1 MANNSGVQ
9 NVNMFKTQSPYEQQI
24 EELKRR
30 QQMAEML
37 QQQALQPLESQVAPG
52 GMVVP
57 TSPVLGLTKMLQAY
71 MGGKQ
76 LRDIEKQRSE
86 REQLEG
92 NKAMNFLKDIRM
104 GQQQP
109 MSADDALGASLSAT
123 PTEAQRMPM
132 SAMDKQGAMDA
143 AMLGG
148 SPQMRMAAQ
157 LAAMKPERKVKFGD
171 VDTSKFTPESLR
183 AAESADD
190 LGLLVQI
197 APKPATPTVRPTEVM
212 RNGKPTIID
221 ALTGNVIGEGRP
233 IASSFGRAPSGFRY
247 TGQGELEPIPGGPN
261 DPNSPKAMPASV
273 INDNIADSQTIKR
286 LRAGRETAQGFID
299 SLSGEKPKLQLSA
312 FNNAK
317 YRADEATSGVMGMGP
332 ASDAAV
338 QYVALERFVN
348 EQVNEYLSRA
358 KGPQTDQDANRTRKQ
373 ILDNIT
379 DNKIV
384 VSGLQR
390 LQEIFDREDQIFN
403 ESIAERN
410 AAYGR
415 GGGTRSN
422 W

>member
-1 MANNSGVQ
+1 
-9 NVNMFKTQSPYEQQI
+9 
-24 EELKRR
+24 
-30 QQMAEML
+30 
-37 QQQALQPLESQVAPG
+37 
-52 GMVVP
+52 
-57 TSPVLGLTKMLQAY
+57 
-71 MGGKQ
+71 
-76 LRDIEKQRSE
+76 
-86 REQLEG
+86 
-92 NKAMNFLKDIRM
+92 
-104 GQQQP
+104 
-109 MSADDALGASLSAT
+109 
-123 PTEAQRMPM
+123 
-132 SAMDKQGAMDA
+132 
-143 AMLGG
+143 
-148 SPQMRMAAQ
+148 
-157 LAAMKPERKVKFGD
+157 
-171 VDTSKFTPESLR
+171 
-183 AAESADD
+183 
-190 LGLLVQI
+190 
-197 APKPATPTVRPTEVM
+197 
-212 RNGKPTIID
+212 
-221 ALTGNVIGEGRP
+221 
-233 IASSFGRAPSGFRY
+233 
-247 TGQGELEPIPGGPN
+247 
-261 DPNSPKAMPASV
+261 MPASV